1 MWGPVN
7 LVITFVDALYITS
20 AEKTNDFAE
29 TALAIATGDV
39 LKDQLAFVGRAG

>member
-7 LVITFVDALYITS
+7 LVITFVDAFYITS

-29 TALAIATGDV
+29 MALAIAAGDV
-39 LKDQLAFVGRAG
+39 LERPARLCGRAG